1 MHRGRGRSKY
11 VPGAKSLVEVEVGAR
26 PEEEPRA
33 AESAVSGLPCSRRWD
48 RGDRAPSFPGW
59 TYCAA
64 QRQPWCNAAPCR
76 RPGKQAWL
84 QPAGSNRR
92 EATTWSLDLSLE
104 SSGQLGCWSEARQFL
119 VSMKIT
125 IIANIYYDPGT
136 VLIL

>member
-11 VPGAKSLVEVEVGAR
+11 VLGAKSLVEVEAGAR
-26 PEEEPRA
+26 PEEEPGA
-33 AESAVSGLPCSRRWD
+33 AESAVSALPCSRLPD

-76 RPGKQAWL
+76 RPGKKAWL
-84 QPAGSNRR
+84 QPAGRDRR
-92 EATTWSLDLSLE
+92 EGTWSLDLSPE
-104 SSGQLGCWSEARQFL
+104 SSGQLGRWSEARQAL

-125 IIANIYYDPGT
+125 IFANIYYDPGT